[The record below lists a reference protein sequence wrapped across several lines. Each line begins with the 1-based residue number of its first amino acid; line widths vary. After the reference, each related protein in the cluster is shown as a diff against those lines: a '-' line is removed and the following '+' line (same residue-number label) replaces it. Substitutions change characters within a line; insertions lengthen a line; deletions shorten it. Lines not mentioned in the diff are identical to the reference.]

1 METLNANQFC
11 VQQTEQRIISEE
23 IGSKMESLFTDEMTD
38 FIIDSVRAA
47 EYLWN
52 PANPLYKLRH
62 LKNDFWQKL
71 TDDINIKYSPAV
83 HVVQSKYIAIII
95 IDLNLIVWLSR
106 SWRVQK
112 MEQLEIVLQVYA
124 SEELI
129 TWLEKQIQ
137 NGIHIA
143 MAQFQAISDQLCEG
157 QHWCKW
163 ATVYVQIVMAL
174 QIETWVWF
182 L

>member
-11 VQQTEQRIISEE
+11 VQQTEQKIINEE

-71 TDDINIKYSPAV
+71 TDDINMKFSPAV
-83 HVVQSKYIAIII
+83 HVVQSKYIDIIVMES
-95 IDLNLIVWLSR
+95 NLIVWPSR
-106 SWRVQK
+106 RWRVPK
-112 MEQLEIVLQVYA
+112 MEQPEIILQVYA
-124 SEELI
+124 S
-129 TWLEKQIQ
+129 
-137 NGIHIA
+137 
-143 MAQFQAISDQLCEG
+143 
-157 QHWCKW
+157 
-163 ATVYVQIVMAL
+163 
-174 QIETWVWF
+174 
-182 L
+182 